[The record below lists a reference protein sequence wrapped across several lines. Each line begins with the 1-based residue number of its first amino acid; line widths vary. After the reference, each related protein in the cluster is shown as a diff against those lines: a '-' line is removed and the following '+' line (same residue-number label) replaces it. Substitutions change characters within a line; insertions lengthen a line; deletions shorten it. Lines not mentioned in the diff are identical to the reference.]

1 MHRFMK
7 ITFIALLFSCTY
19 LNAQSMFLLTKIP
32 KAYLVVENYSEKIP
46 MSLKE
51 DIYDEM
57 RVYTKELK
65 IDTTGYSFRTLGFMI
80 NDTRIADKN
89 ILTLELILG
98 EEVTR
103 LDDKENVYALTFQ
116 KKNYIDATN
125 KDNEELAEELMDNVD
140 LLLNDFSEQYKED
153 NEEWDYY

>member
-1 MHRFMK
+1 MNK
-7 ITFIALLFSCTY
+7 FIQIIFISLVLSCTY
-19 LNAQSMFLLTKIP
+19 LNAQSMFLLTKIQ

-57 RVYTKELK
+57 RYVTDELK
-65 IDTTGYSFRTLGFMI
+65 IDTQGYSFRTFGFMI
-80 NDTRIADKN
+80 NDTKIAGKE
-89 ILTLELILG
+89 ILTIELILG

-103 LDDKENVYALTFQ
+103 LDDKEDVYAITFQ

-125 KDNEELAEELMDNVD
+125 KDNEELSEELMDNVD
-140 LLLNDFSEQYKED
+140 LLLNDFKEQYKED
-153 NEEWDYY
+153 NEE